1 MGWVNSNL
9 ARNDPF
15 RARSQTRMGILL
27 SAVGRRQEALA
38 PTEEAV
44 KIHRE
49 LAKTNPAFLGDLA
62 GCLNNLGVLYSELG
76 QPVIAR
82 SAYEESIAIFRPLA
96 ASNPAFQED
105 LQRAS
110 SNLEELN
117 RKEGIRTGA
126 KQ

>member
-1 MGWVNSNL
+1 
-9 ARNDPF
+9 
-15 RARSQTRMGILL
+15 
-27 SAVGRRQEALA
+27 
-38 PTEEAV
+38 
-44 KIHRE
+44 
-49 LAKTNPAFLGDLA
+49 
-62 GCLNNLGVLYSELG
+62 
-76 QPVIAR
+76 VIAR